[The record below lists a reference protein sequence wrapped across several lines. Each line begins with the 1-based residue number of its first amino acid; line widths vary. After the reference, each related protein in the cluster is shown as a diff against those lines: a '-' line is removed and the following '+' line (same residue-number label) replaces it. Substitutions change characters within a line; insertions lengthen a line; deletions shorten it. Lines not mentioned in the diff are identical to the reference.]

1 MTQVQIDVMLAG
13 LLEQGVIDQDWLENP
28 CKIAHPSDIQP
39 HTAVWVHWLYVAT
52 FITIAALTVG
62 LVVFV
67 AMNSG
72 EL

>member
-1 MTQVQIDVMLAG
+1 MTQQQIDAIVTG
-13 LLEQGVIDQDWLENP
+13 LLEQGVIDESWLLAP
-28 CKIAHPSDIQP
+28 CKIAHSDEIQP
-39 HTAVWVHWLYVAT
+39 HTAVWLHWLAVAT

>member
-1 MTQVQIDVMLAG
+1 MTTTQRNLILAG
-13 LLEQGVIDQDWLENP
+13 LLEDGVIDENWLSNP
-28 CKIAHPSDIQP
+28 CKIAHTSPNKP
-39 HTAVWVHWLYVAT
+39 RTAVVMQWLAVAG
-52 FITIAALTVG
+52 FIAIAALTVG